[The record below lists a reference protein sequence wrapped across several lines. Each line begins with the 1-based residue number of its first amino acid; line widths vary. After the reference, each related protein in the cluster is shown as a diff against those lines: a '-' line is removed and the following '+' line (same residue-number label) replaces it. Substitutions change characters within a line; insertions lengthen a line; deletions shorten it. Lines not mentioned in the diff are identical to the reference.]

1 MNWIRKYRKIILPL
15 AILLVGFLAA
25 KTLIATRPKVE
36 RLVVNDSGL
45 LVRVVPAERS
55 SRSVTV
61 PSQGTVEPRTEITL
75 VAEVPGKVVSASGS
89 LEEGRFFRKGE
100 VLLRIDPRDYELAVT
115 AARGQVAQAEVRLVM
130 EEAEAEVARS
140 EWKDLGTGDGSPL
153 ALREPQLAE
162 ARAAVATAGA
172 ALAKAELDLERTVIG
187 APFDGRV
194 RNRLADEGQFVGRGT
209 AIARVYAVDYV
220 EIRLPLPD
228 EEIAFLD
235 LPLGFSA
242 GESGPAVRLTAGV
255 AGRNPVWEG
264 RIVRAEGEIDPMS
277 RMVSVV
283 ARVDDPYGAAV
294 GEEGIPLAVGLF
306 VSAEIE
312 GRQLDDVTVLPRE
325 ALRPGNRVFLVDD
338 GRLRFRDVEIVR
350 TDRDEVIVGA
360 GLTAGDLVCLTPLDT
375 PVDGMKVRLHST
387 DEDRPEKM
395 ETIGSALP
403 ADGADR

>member
-1 MNWIRKYRKIILPL
+1 MNWIRNNRKIILPL
-15 AILLVGFLAA
+15 AVLLVGFAA
-25 KTLIATRPKVE
+25 AGILIATRPKVE
-36 RLVVNDSGL
+36 RRPVADPGL
-45 LVRVVPAERS
+45 LVRVLEAEPGP
-55 SRSVTV
+55 RSVRV

-75 VAEVPGKVVSASGS
+75 VAEVAGRIVSASGS
-89 LEEGRFFRKGE
+89 LEEGRFFRKEE
-100 VLLRIDPRDYELAVT
+100 VLLRVDPSDYELAVT

-140 EWKDLGTGDGSPL
+140 EWNDLGGGEGSPL

-172 ALAKAELDLERTVIG
+172 ALAKAELDLERTVIR

-194 RNRLADEGQFVGRGT
+194 RKRFADEGQFVGRGT
-209 AIARVYAVDYV
+209 VIARVYAIDYV

-228 EEIAFLD
+228 EELAFLE
-235 LPLGFSA
+235 LPFGLSA
-242 GESGPAVRLTAGV
+242 GENSPAVRLTAGV

-264 RIVRAEGEIDPMS
+264 RIVRVEGEIDPMS

-306 VSAEIE
+306 VNAEIE
-312 GRQLDDVTVLPRE
+312 GRPLDDVYVLPRE
-325 ALRPGNRVFLVDD
+325 ALRTGDRVFLVDD

-350 TDRDEVIVGA
+350 TDRNEVIIGA
-360 GLTAGDLVCLTPLDT
+360 GLAPGDLVCLTPLDT
-375 PVDGMKVRLHST
+375 PVDGMKVRLLSG
-387 DEDRPEKM
+387 DGEGPERA
-395 ETIGSALP
+395 ETAET
-403 ADGADR
+403 AEGADR